1 MDKQQA
7 MSMLN
12 CSVDSNSLQI
22 NMDGGNWGSAT
33 NVQTCWDY
41 WQNSYY
47 PWVIQPSYPVYVQER
62 AIDKGQKAFEIIKM
76 MNDKKLVNLKT
87 VKDFIEIMDCLI
99 KIL

>member
-1 MDKQQA
+1 
-7 MSMLN
+7 MLN
-12 CSVDSNSLQI
+12 CSIDVNSLTIDSNQW
-22 NMDGGNWGSAT
+22 NNTT
-33 NVQTCWDY
+33 NSNCNIPLTCWDY
-41 WQNSYY
+41 WQNCYY
-47 PWVIQPSYPVYVQER
+47 PQVIYPSYPVYVQER